1 MKAQFIYTYEDAL
14 DQEIINY
21 PIMDKKHFKS
31 KEKLID
37 FAVQELAPSEV
48 EELVKISACISLDEN
63 EKINP
68 PQWYLDCNGKFYFEN
83 GKLI

>member
-1 MKAQFIYTYEDAL
+1 MKAQFIYTFEET

-21 PIMDKKHFKS
+21 PTMDKKHIEN
-31 KEKLID
+31 KESLIQ
-37 FAVQELAPSEV
+37 FAVQEFAQSEV
-48 EELVKISACISLDEN
+48 EELVKISVCISPEEN

-68 PQWYLDCNGKFYFEN
+68 PQWYLDCNGKFYFEE